1 MEAREIVSLVEQS
14 LPPADHVVTMAAA
27 LSVDEASDGEDRIS
41 DLPDDLRRKI
51 VSRLPIKDAVRT
63 SALST
68 HWRHFWRSVPLVLCD
83 AHIPRTKHFSPY
95 TAITSVLTQHPG
107 PFRAVHL
114 SRWSMRMYPNLQ
126 QVEWAR
132 LLAEKGVEDLTFV
145 NFPNWQ
151 RLAADA
157 SLRLPIDIL
166 RCTKISRLRLGFWT
180 FPGTT
185 VADLPRGPNVFP
197 NLLELGLHHIAIDT
211 ECIDYMMECSPE
223 LKVFTIVA
231 NTNGRASIKIRSQNV
246 VQVVFWAS
254 ISKDLDVRGAPSLDR
269 LILWNGSSVGMFCSL
284 INLSLAS
291 TLRVV
296 GYLEPRIHKL
306 KVADI
311 VIKVLL
317 NSSSCLLQLFAVPLI
332 LSLHTKFQA
341 GTRPSPL
348 TVIPSVKILALKL
361 RFAVRKE
368 AEMFLSFMRCFPNV
382 ETLHIVSDEAD
393 RCKGKQTLQFWRN
406 ADPVECTR
414 SQVKEIVFNNFR
426 GYNSELSF
434 LQFVLESAHVL
445 KKMRIVLAGGEP
457 NHNTELVNKLK
468 PLDSARHAIEDVL
481 LEIVEGD
488 GGDVWCFRQASDPF
502 VIDPFSY

>member
-27 LSVDEASDGEDRIS
+27 LSADEASDGEDRIS

-132 LLAEKGVEDLTFV
+132 LLPEKGVEDLTFV

-157 SLRLPIDIL
+157 SLRLPVDIL

-231 NTNGRASIKIRSQNV
+231 NTNGRASIKIRSQNI

-311 VIKVLL
+311 VIK
-317 NSSSCLLQLFAVPLI
+317 
-332 LSLHTKFQA
+332 
-341 GTRPSPL
+341 
-348 TVIPSVKILALKL
+348 
-361 RFAVRKE
+361 
-368 AEMFLSFMRCFPNV
+368 
-382 ETLHIVSDEAD
+382 SDEAD

-457 NHNTELVNKLK
+457 NHITELVNKLK